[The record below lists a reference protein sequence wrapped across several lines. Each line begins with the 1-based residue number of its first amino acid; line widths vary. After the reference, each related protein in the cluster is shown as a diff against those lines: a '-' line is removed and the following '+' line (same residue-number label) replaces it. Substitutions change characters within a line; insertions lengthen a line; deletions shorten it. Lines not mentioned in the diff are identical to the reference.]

1 MDVSKLYYITE
12 DTIQKLGTFVL
23 FNEKS
28 EKDSF
33 SEFSLNEILTLLI
46 AFIGIVIAIYQF
58 RKQMGKNREL
68 QTEQNKNN
76 WYLSVIVIPQIQL
89 INDFYRTLIH
99 DLLEDTSRPIPNIV
113 ELGTLQSIR
122 KEQINAFFEHMLSL
136 VSSFDQELSN
146 ELSLKVQ
153 DLEDDVT
160 KFLNIFFTGNDI
172 TIYFQ
177 SDIRRKLLENK
188 KEIISLLYLKTNPER
203 S

>member
-1 MDVSKLYYITE
+1 MDVSKLYYVTE

-23 FNEKS
+23 FNEES

-33 SEFSLNEILTLLI
+33 FEFSLNEILTLLI
-46 AFIGIVIAIYQF
+46 AIIGAVIAVCQF
-58 RKQMGKNREL
+58 RKQMEKNREL

-99 DLLEDTSRPIPNIV
+99 DLLNDISRPIPSIV
-113 ELGTLQSIR
+113 DLGTVQSIR
-122 KEQINAFFEHMLSL
+122 KEQINAFFEHVLSL

-146 ELSLKVQ
+146 ELSSKVQ

-160 KFLNIFFTGNDI
+160 IFLNRFFVNDDI

-188 KEIISLLYLKTNPER
+188 KEIISLLYLKTNSER